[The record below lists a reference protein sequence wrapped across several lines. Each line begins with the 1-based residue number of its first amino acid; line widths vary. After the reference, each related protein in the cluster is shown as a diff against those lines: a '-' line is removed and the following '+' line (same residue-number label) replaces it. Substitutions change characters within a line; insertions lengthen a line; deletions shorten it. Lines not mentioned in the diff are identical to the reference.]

1 MKFITKT
8 LAAASIMAAGLAATP
23 AAAQIEGK
31 IATVNP
37 PLSIINTNA
46 FKTAYEQIATT
57 YKPQID
63 TIQVRGQERQT
74 LLQQLDTNGDKQ
86 LDEAEQQAAQGTPQL
101 TRIAAIEQ
109 EVGQLSGQVDL
120 ARVFAVEQ
128 IMAQYGPAL
137 QQVAQQ
143 LQVQMVVSPEAV
155 IYAPPAA
162 SITQQVSAALNT
174 RVPAVQIVP
183 QAGYQPNRNAVA
195 TYQQIQQ
202 ALLTAQAIQA
212 QQQAQ
217 QTQQQGAQ
225 APAGR

>member
-1 MKFITKT
+1 MKLISKT
-8 LAAASIMAAGLAATP
+8 LAAASIATAAIAAVP
-23 AAAQIEGK
+23 AAAQVEGK
-31 IATVNP
+31 IATVNA
-37 PLSIINTNA
+37 PLAIINTTA
-46 FKTAYEQIATT
+46 FKTAYEQIGTT

-63 TIQVRGQERQT
+63 TIQARGQERQT
-74 LLQQLDTNGDKQ
+74 LLQQLDTNGDRQ
-86 LDEAEQQAAQGTPQL
+86 LDEAEQTAAQGTQQA

-120 ARVFAVEQ
+120 ARVYAVDQ
-128 IMAQYGPAL
+128 ILAQYGASV

-143 LQVQMVVSPEAV
+143 LQVQMIVTPDAV

-174 RVPAVQIVP
+174 KVPAVQIVP
-183 QAGYQPNRNAVA
+183 PQGYQPSRNAVS

-202 ALLTAQAIQA
+202 ALLTAQAIQQA
-212 QQQAQ
+212 QQQQ
-217 QTQQQGAQ
+217 QQQGAQ